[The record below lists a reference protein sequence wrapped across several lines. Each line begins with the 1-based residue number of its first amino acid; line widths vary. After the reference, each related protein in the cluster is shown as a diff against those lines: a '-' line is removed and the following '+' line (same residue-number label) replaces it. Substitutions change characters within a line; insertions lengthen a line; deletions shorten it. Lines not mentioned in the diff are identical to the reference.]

1 MAYKKILRMV
11 GEDDFLVTSN
21 ISNNKWFFDQLKS
34 FLNADD
40 YENFVSKNIKLENF
54 SKNSL
59 FVARHMMFRSTE
71 SKYTY
76 DCLGFYTSIIH
87 ALIGLYSKF
96 GKSLYD
102 YKRDFLISDISLLIK
117 DIPVEKMENTIKKL
131 PSFSAYISVIL
142 IHRKDENKSGISTYM
157 GIDGYFQF
165 IIEDEKEGLEALEN
179 GWRNFKLWKLYK
191 RLEKQGKIPVYKN
204 EEVEKNLWYAKK
216 RPDWLYKDLDKIET
230 ITPMDET
237 IAKNIIIGCGSSIL
251 LAFHVYGVFE
261 ATTRFCVFDG
271 LRGKVPKRVL
281 SELFRNGLCLEEY
294 IRNTIR
300 SITEEYDKPSW
311 WDLRYY
317 NIPTVWEDWILVEW
331 LFQKLKTS
339 FKAMI
344 KPRVYYIHG
353 IRAEYTYFGRLDEIK
368 LEDLTNGIKTSP
380 SVAFKHSEARLRKVI
395 MEENIELPISP
406 FKDTENVKQLQ
417 QSFDFIE
424 EGKFMHNCVS
434 GYVNSA
440 KDKRCFIY
448 HVESNNQHG
457 TMEINKYGEIL
468 QLFGPHNDDPSSEVM
483 YAVAEWLR
491 INNLKVSEI
500 IKEWRNTMSEE
511 EKSHFDEIYER

>member
-34 FLNADD
+34 FLSVDD
-40 YENFVSKNIKLENF
+40 YENFVSKDIKLENF

-59 FVARHMMFRSTE
+59 FLARHMMFRSTE

-76 DCLGFYTSIIH
+76 DCFGFYTSIIH

-96 GKSLYD
+96 GKSLYY